1 MLWHWHY
8 SSKKSSSVSC
18 FYDQNSVHIVS
29 ETLFTYLNNSVVICF
44 FGSEKLKNTIS
55 ACYFSLFSDCK
66 KQTNN
71 DLFKNMT
78 RILMS
83 KQLTLTNILS
93 IMFYTM
99 CWIPFKRNKSYH
111 WQFLITFE
119 PLYLVRISNFCL
131 LVTFPWKT
139 ITTSSIT
146 MSLLRKNLPTHL
158 YLLKNDTLQ
167 PNLC

>member
-8 SSKKSSSVSC
+8 TSKKSSAVSC
-18 FYDQNSVHIVS
+18 FCDQNSVHIVS

-44 FGSEKLKNTIS
+44 FWSEKLKNTIS
-55 ACYFSLFSDCK
+55 ACYFSLFSARK

-83 KQLTLTNILS
+83 KQLTSTNILS

-139 ITTSSIT
+139 ITTSS
-146 MSLLRKNLPTHL
+146 
-158 YLLKNDTLQ
+158 
-167 PNLC
+167 